1 MRASTKRIAKGMFH
15 EVRGSAKK
23 IAGSLLANRKMRA
36 KGRLE
41 RITGKVHRKI
51 GKVQGRFGF

>member
-1 MRASTKRIAKGMFH
+1 MKASIKRITKGLFR
-15 EVRGSAKK
+15 EVRGNAKR
-23 IAGSLLANRKMRA
+23 ITGSLLANRKMRA